1 MSIDT
6 MIALMSFTLVV
17 SITPGPGNLMLL
29 SSGAAFGFR
38 QSIPLVLGICAGFM
52 SLILL
57 VGLGM
62 EQIFKTFPSLFIA
75 LKVVCALYVLKLAIK
90 ISQSSPTKNEQ
101 VETIDDAQDKNQL
114 AAPVTLVQGAI
125 FQLVSPKAW
134 MVTPILT
141 VSYTN
146 PENYLT
152 SLLLMIPVCAA
163 VNIPSTSV
171 WAIFGVSLRRIL
183 AMGNRSVYFNYF
195 MAVLLV
201 GSMIPVIG
209 G

>member
-6 MIALMSFTLVV
+6 LIALMGFTLVV

-38 QSIPLVLGICAGFM
+38 QSVPLVLGICTGFM

-62 EQIFKTFPSLFIA
+62 EQIFKVYPPLFTA
-75 LKVVCALYVLKLAIK
+75 LKVVCAVYVLKLAIK
-90 ISQSSPTKNEQ
+90 IARSGPPKDEDASISGEAQSQ
-101 VETIDDAQDKNQL
+101 NQL
-114 AAPVTLVQGAI
+114 ASPVTLVQGAV

-134 MVTPILT
+134 MITPILT

-146 PENYLT
+146 PENYLM

-183 AMGNRSVYFNYF
+183 VVGKRAIYFNHM
-195 MAVLLV
+195 MALLLV
-201 GSMIPVIG
+201 GSMIPVIVG
-209 G
+209 